1 MDTKKNKNS
10 LKKHL
15 ESKDIN
21 LYLHPH
27 SGKNPNI
34 FFDLVAQLVEHLPFK
49 ERVPGSSPGQ
59 VTETDNIRDQNPAN
73 HMICRV
79 LFFIGYHMEWMERDP
94 FVKFKPQL
102 EKRQARRLKY
112 RYFLKPRS

>member
-1 MDTKKNKNS
+1 
-10 LKKHL
+10 
-15 ESKDIN
+15 
-21 LYLHPH
+21 
-27 SGKNPNI
+27 
-34 FFDLVAQLVEHLPFK
+34 
-49 ERVPGSSPGQ
+49 
-59 VTETDNIRDQNPAN
+59 
-73 HMICRV
+73 MICRV